1 MQILKQV
8 TSTRI
13 AGWAA
18 RRRSSSALWHRTR
31 GGGQRRGRLGLV
43 FRSLGR
49 QLRERDRVGE
59 GRAERRAVRRSFVVF
74 AVQHEQPLDC
84 DRVRAE
90 EGCRGARF
98 SSRRS
103 GPTGRGVD
111 NGDEEESNASSRAR
125 SVNLLF
131 ISRWRLFARGCPK
144 IEV

>member
-1 MQILKQV
+1 M
-8 TSTRI
+8 
-13 AGWAA
+13 
-18 RRRSSSALWHRTR
+18 
-31 GGGQRRGRLGLV
+31 

-49 QLRERDRVGE
+49 QLREIGRVGE

-84 DRVRAE
+84 DRVRVG

-125 SVNLLF
+125 SVDLF
-131 ISRWRLFARGCPK
+131 IYFEVEVICSGLPK
-144 IEV
+144 D